1 MKILQ
6 VVGIDEVGR
15 GSWAGP
21 VVSAAVVLTKPIVG
35 LTDSKLLPKHQREFL
50 ADEIKKHSV
59 WAVSF
64 LPATYIDEA
73 GLTVA
78 IRETMKQALSQ
89 INCDYDQVIIDGK
102 YNFMPDNYRVRT
114 VIRADLTVP
123 AVSAASILAK
133 VARDNY
139 MAEQAV
145 LYPAYGFE
153 KHVGYGT
160 ALHRQALKQ
169 YGVCKLHRLSYKP
182 IKTIIT

>member
-1 MKILQ
+1 MKKLQ

-21 VVSAAVVLTKPIVG
+21 VAAAAVVLIKPIDG
-35 LTDSKLLPKHQREFL
+35 LTDSKLLSKPQRELL
-50 ADEIKKHSV
+50 ANEIKKYSV

-64 LPATYIDEA
+64 LPAAYVDTA
-73 GLTVA
+73 GLTAA
-78 IRETMKQALSQ
+78 IREAMKRALCQ
-89 INCDYDQVIIDGK
+89 INCDYNEVIIDGK
-102 YNFMPDNYRVRT
+102 YNFMPDDNRVKT
-114 VIRADLTVP
+114 LIKADLTVP

-182 IKTIIT
+182 IKTITT